1 MGHRCEKEKYYVIL
15 LVVCFNQINCLGV
28 KTIEANTSN
37 GTISFLLN
45 IRVEEH

>member
-15 LVVCFNQINCLGV
+15 LVVCFNQGV

-37 GTISFLLN
+37 GTISFLFN